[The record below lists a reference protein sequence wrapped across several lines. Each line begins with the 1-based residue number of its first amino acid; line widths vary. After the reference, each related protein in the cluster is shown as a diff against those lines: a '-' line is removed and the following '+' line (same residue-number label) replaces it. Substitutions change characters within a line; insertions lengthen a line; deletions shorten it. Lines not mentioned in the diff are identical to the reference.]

1 MWELHSSCDK
11 CVNFVHKFLSKK
23 PSWVESEK
31 SSQFYATEWKNSGP
45 SEDSTLDIHQV
56 STISKWSKSNSY
68 TQNLEALFFCPCHA
82 AKSSRGEIGTHSFAS
97 FFLSF
102 PDPIKNWCWL
112 LYPQFLCL
120 FCCLLV
126 VGVGSLIPGQ
136 ADINRINVCVYVQLK
151 RLIRRNNQILFWSC
165 CS

>member
-1 MWELHSSCDK
+1 MWELHSSCDE

-23 PSWVESEK
+23 TSWVESEK
-31 SSQFYATEWKNSGP
+31 SLQFYATEWKNSGP

-68 TQNLEALFFCPCHA
+68 TQNLEALFFCPLSC
-82 AKSSRGEIGTHSFAS
+82 REIFRRRDWHSQLRFS

-112 LYPQFLCL
+112 LCPQFLCL
-120 FCCLLV
+120 FCCLLVV

-136 ADINRINVCVYVQLK
+136 ADINQINVCVYMC
-151 RLIRRNNQILFWSC
+151 N
-165 CS
+165 